1 MGDEQGA
8 VNGSFN
14 SSVLSQEEQHIRNT
28 FGVFQKLYFFLF
40 YYITTLIIKFCILVI
55 LVILEEKVL
64 SYQIIM
70 HL

>member
-1 MGDEQGA
+1 MGNEQGA

-28 FGVFQKLYFFLF
+28 FGVFQKLYFFFFILLH
-40 YYITTLIIKFCILVI
+40 LIIKFCI